1 MAPERLLRSLKDRLG
16 EKEVAGA
23 FQKRREAGSLT
34 APPGFHEKRL
44 LWKGRGWS
52 TEKESVGNMS

>member
-44 LWKGRGWS
+44 L
-52 TEKESVGNMS
+52 